1 MEIIINIK
9 DLPDNSL
16 FHYKYIAL
24 LSVRIVD
31 GIIYGRLLDN
41 PKREI
46 KINEFMIKTSNMFT
60 SLGIPICLLHYYDKS
75 LCNIHNI
82 DMMKDERIN
91 IYTYKYDIFNN
102 IKCDSFYRC
111 Q

>member
-9 DLPDNSL
+9 DLPDNSV
-16 FHYKYIAL
+16 FHYKYLPL
-24 LSVRIVD
+24 LSVRIVNGD
-31 GIIYGRLLDN
+31 IYARFLEN
-41 PKREI
+41 PEKEI
-46 KINEFMIKTSNMFT
+46 KIYEFMIKTTNMFT
-60 SLGIPICLLHYYDKS
+60 CLGTPICLLHYYDKQ

-82 DMMKDERIN
+82 DMMDDQRIN
-91 IYTYKYDIFNN
+91 IYTYRYDIFNN